1 MKTKVNQLLLA
12 WGGAL
17 LGAALLR
24 WGGTQLAVV
33 PQNAALAIALV
44 LTPPLLMGVWI
55 AWRWGAWHAA
65 SDNPLD

>member
-24 WGGTQLAVV
+24 WGGTRLAAV
-33 PQNAALAIALV
+33 PESAALAIALV
-44 LTPPLLMGVWI
+44 LTPPLLMGGWI
-55 AWRWGAWHAA
+55 AWRWGSWHAA
-65 SDNPLD
+65 SDNRQD

>member
-17 LGAALLR
+17 LGAALLG
-24 WGGTQLAVV
+24 WGGTQVAVV
-33 PQNAALAIALV
+33 PHSAALAMVLV
-44 LTPPLLMGVWI
+44 LTPPLLMGLWI
-55 AWRWGAWHAA
+55 AWRWGACHAT